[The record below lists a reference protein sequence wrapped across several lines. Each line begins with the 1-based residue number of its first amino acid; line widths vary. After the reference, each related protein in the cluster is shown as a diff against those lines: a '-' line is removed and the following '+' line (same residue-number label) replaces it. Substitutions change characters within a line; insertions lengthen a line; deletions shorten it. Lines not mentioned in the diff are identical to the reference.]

1 MKELSRAQEI
11 DRSIIREFRV
21 SIWNAFTKAVKT
33 YELIQPGDR
42 IAVCVSGGK
51 DSMLMA
57 KCMQHFQKY
66 GNIPFKL
73 EFLCMNPGCG
83 GKLESN
89 SKKCGDFTV
98 ASAHISDENFR
109 GGK

>member
-51 DSMLMA
+51 TQCSWQNACSIFRNMGTFRL
-57 KCMQHFQKY
+57 
-66 GNIPFKL
+66 
-73 EFLCMNPGCG
+73 
-83 GKLESN
+83 SW
-89 SKKCGDFTV
+89 
-98 ASAHISDENFR
+98 NFCV
-109 GGK
+109 